1 MALELSEIQERTNAR
16 QTQLSGRVKCGR
28 KSRLQMHSDAEGKAK
43 IVKNPLIKII
53 KRKDAEATA
62 VVKSLSSRE
71 SFLSG
76 RSKAGEERQ
85 LNRKIGSTVST
96 WVDERREKDR
106 MAKIDAVRKMLT
118 GEILLSPA

>member
-1 MALELSEIQERTNAR
+1 MNSEMEN
-16 QTQLSGRVKCGR
+16 
-28 KSRLQMHSDAEGKAK
+28 AK
-43 IVKNPLIKII
+43 IVKKQIIKII

-62 VVKSLSSRE
+62 VAKSLSSRE
-71 SFLSG
+71 SILSG